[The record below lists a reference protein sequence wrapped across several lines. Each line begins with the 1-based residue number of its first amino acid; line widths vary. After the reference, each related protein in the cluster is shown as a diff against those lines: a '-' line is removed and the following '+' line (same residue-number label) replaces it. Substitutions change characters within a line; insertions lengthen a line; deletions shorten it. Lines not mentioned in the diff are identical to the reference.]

1 MGGLR
6 VFPRRAEAGAH
17 RGFADAAPGHAQAPR
32 RASAGLTCPVLCGTI
47 GRPQLRGSLPTRRTM
62 TQPTRRQLAN
72 AIRFLAADAVQAANS
87 GHPGMP
93 MGMADIAEVLW
104 NDYLRHNPNNPKWFN
119 RDRFVLSNGHGSM
132 LQYALLHLSGYDL
145 PIEQLKAFRQLGS
158 RTAGHPERH
167 ETPGVETTTGPLG
180 QGFANAVGFA
190 LAEKLLAQRYNR
202 PEFEVVDHRT
212 WVFMGDG
219 CLMEG
224 ISHEAASLAGTWG
237 LGKLVCFWDD
247 NNISIDGEVEGW
259 FTDDTPARF
268 ESYGWNVVRGVDGHD
283 PESIKAGIDAALSQF
298 DRPTLICCKTTIGFG
313 SPNKAGQESSHG
325 APLGKDELEATRKA
339 LGWAYGPFEIPEEI
353 YAGWRAG
360 GTGTLRQAEWEQLFD
375 KYAAQFPAEAEELTR
390 RSHGE
395 LPADFIA
402 RADAY
407 IAQVQAEAPNIA
419 SRKASQ
425 NAIQAFAP
433 LLPEIVGGSAD
444 LAGSNLTLWK
454 GAQSVVGDDPQ
465 ANYVHYGVREFG
477 MSAIANGLALHGGF
491 LPFDATFLVFSDY
504 ARNALRMSA
513 LIPAHVIHVFTH
525 DSIGLGE
532 DGPTHQPVEHIASLR
547 YIPNNDVWRPCDA
560 TESAVSWKAAI
571 LRRDNPSCLIFSRQ
585 NLAPQARSAE
595 QVKLIERGGY
605 VLADAAGTPDVI
617 LIATGSEVGL
627 AMAAKPELDAAGIKT
642 RVVSMPSTNVFDRQD
657 PGYRESVL
665 PHAVRARV
673 AVEAGVTGFW
683 RQYVGLDG
691 AVIGLDSFGA
701 SAPADKLYQHFG
713 ITTEAVVAA
722 ARAQLAN

>member
-1 MGGLR
+1 
-6 VFPRRAEAGAH
+6 
-17 RGFADAAPGHAQAPR
+17 
-32 RASAGLTCPVLCGTI
+32 
-47 GRPQLRGSLPTRRTM
+47 M

-72 AIRFLAADAVQAANS
+72 AIRFLAADAVEAAKS

-93 MGMADIAEVLW
+93 MGMADVAAVL
-104 NDYLRHNPNNPKWFN
+104 FN

-145 PIEQLKAFRQLGS
+145 PIEELKAFRQLGS

-180 QGFANAVGFA
+180 QGLANAVGFA
-190 LAEKLLAQRYNR
+190 LAEKLLSQRYNR

-237 LGKLVCFWDD
+237 LNKLVCFWDD

-283 PESIKAGIDAALSQF
+283 PESIKAGIEQALSQF
-298 DRPTLICCKTTIGFG
+298 DKPTLICCKTTIGFG

-339 LGWAYGPFEIPEEI
+339 LNWAYGPFEIPEEI

-375 KYAAQFPAEAEELTR
+375 KYAAQFPADAEELTR

-402 RADAY
+402 QADAY

-433 LLPEIVGGSAD
+433 LLPEIIGGSAD
-444 LAGSNLTLWK
+444 LAGSNLT
-454 GAQSVVGDDPQ
+454 A
-465 ANYVHYGVREFG
+465 
-477 MSAIANGLALHGGF
+477 
-491 LPFDATFLVFSDY
+491 
-504 ARNALRMSA
+504 
-513 LIPAHVIHVFTH
+513 
-525 DSIGLGE
+525 
-532 DGPTHQPVEHIASLR
+532 
-547 YIPNNDVWRPCDA
+547 
-560 TESAVSWKAAI
+560 
-571 LRRDNPSCLIFSRQ
+571 
-585 NLAPQARSAE
+585 
-595 QVKLIERGGY
+595 
-605 VLADAAGTPDVI
+605 
-617 LIATGSEVGL
+617 
-627 AMAAKPELDAAGIKT
+627 KT
-642 RVVSMPSTNVFDRQD
+642 RMPITCTTACVS
-657 PGYRESVL
+657 
-665 PHAVRARV
+665 
-673 AVEAGVTGFW
+673 
-683 RQYVGLDG
+683 
-691 AVIGLDSFGA
+691 
-701 SAPADKLYQHFG
+701 SA
-713 ITTEAVVAA
+713 
-722 ARAQLAN
+722 

>member
-1 MGGLR
+1 
-6 VFPRRAEAGAH
+6 
-17 RGFADAAPGHAQAPR
+17 
-32 RASAGLTCPVLCGTI
+32 
-47 GRPQLRGSLPTRRTM
+47 M

-72 AIRFLAADAVQAANS
+72 AIRFLAADAVEAAKS

-104 NDYLRHNPNNPKWFN
+104 NDYLRHNPNNPQWFN

-132 LQYALLHLSGYDL
+132 LHYALLHLSGYDL
-145 PIEQLKAFRQLGS
+145 PIEELKAFRQLGS
-158 RTAGHPERH
+158 KTAGHPERH

-190 LAEKLLAQRYNR
+190 LAEKLLSQRYNR

-237 LGKLVCFWDD
+237 LSKLVCFWDN

-259 FTDDTPARF
+259 FTDNTPERF
-268 ESYGWNVVRGVDGHD
+268 EAYGWNVVRDVDGHD
-283 PESIKAGIDAALSQF
+283 PESIKAGIEQALSQF
-298 DRPTLICCKTTIGFG
+298 DKPTLICCKTTIGFG

-339 LGWAYGPFEIPEEI
+339 LNWPYGPFEIPEEI

-375 KYAAQFPAEAEELTR
+375 KYAAQFPADADELTR

-402 RADAY
+402 QADAY

-433 LLPEIVGGSAD
+433 LLPEIIGGSAD

-454 GAQSVVGDDPQ
+454 GAQTVVGEDPH

-532 DGPTHQPVEHIASLR
+532 DGPTHQPVEHVSSLR

-560 TESAVSWKAAI
+560 AESAVSWKAAI
-571 LRRDNPSCLIFSRQ
+571 VRKDGPSCLIFSRQ
-585 NLAPQARSAE
+585 NLAPQPRTAE
-595 QVKLIERGGY
+595 QVQQIERGGY

-617 LIATGSEVGL
+617 LIGTGSEIGL
-627 AMAAKPELDAAGIKT
+627 AVAAKAELDAAGIKT
-642 RVVSMPSTNVFDRQD
+642 RVVSMPCTDVFDRQD
-657 PGYRESVL
+657 AAYRESVL
-665 PHAVRARV
+665 PNAVRKRV

-691 AVIGLDSFGA
+691 AVIGLDTFGA
-701 SAPADKLYQHFG
+701 SAPADKLYKHFG

-722 ARAQLAN
+722 AKALTAN